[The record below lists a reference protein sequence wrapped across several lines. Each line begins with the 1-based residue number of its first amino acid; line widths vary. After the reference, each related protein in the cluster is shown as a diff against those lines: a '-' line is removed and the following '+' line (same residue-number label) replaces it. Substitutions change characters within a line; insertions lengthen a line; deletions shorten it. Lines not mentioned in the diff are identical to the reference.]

1 MLKNYIKIA
10 WKVLL
15 RRKFFTFV
23 SLFGISF
30 TLMVLMIVAA
40 LLTHFLA
47 PAEPGSRL
55 DRSLLVAFV
64 EMYGEDFH
72 MTTTPSFY
80 FLANH
85 VRTMK
90 TPEMVSIHSRPVTI
104 NEYVRNK
111 KLELSLRFTDAE
123 FWDIVEMDFA
133 EGRPYDRA
141 AVENTTPVTV
151 ITERTG
157 RAYFG
162 RESPV
167 GKYIEADGI
176 NYRVIG
182 VIGVIANEDIPTW
195 EAYADIYVPV
205 TTSKEDLGKV
215 GYYGR
220 FGAYVLAHDKSDFG
234 KIKNE
239 LRKRTEELEPVG
251 DIEFD
256 SLKCHI
262 GSMMDQVGAAVFV
275 LGGVGVGEN
284 IEGAG
289 TYLILTVILG
299 MILFMLLPTINLVN
313 INISRIIERASE
325 IGIRK
330 AFGASSRTLVGQF
343 IVENTILT
351 LIGGAIGF
359 IISIA
364 TLKIISASGIVPYGE
379 FTLNIRIFLYC
390 LAICLFFGLFS
401 GVYPAFKMS
410 RLHPV
415 EALRGVD
422 L

>member
-30 TLMVLMIVAA
+30 TLLVLMIVAA

-47 PAEPGSRL
+47 PAGPGSRL
-55 DRSLLVAFV
+55 DRSLLVGFV
-64 EMYGEDFH
+64 EVYSEDIH
-72 MTTTPSFY
+72 MITTPSYY
-80 FLANH
+80 FLDNH

-90 TPEMVSIHSRPVTI
+90 TPEMVSIHSAPVTI
-104 NEYVRNK
+104 NEYVRNN
-111 KLELSLRFTDAE
+111 KLELNLKFTDAE
-123 FWDIVEMDFA
+123 FWDIVEMDFV

-141 AVENTTPVTV
+141 AVENATPVTV
-151 ITERTG
+151 ITEKTG
-157 RAYFG
+157 KEYFG
-162 RESPV
+162 QEAPV
-167 GKYIEADGI
+167 GKYIAADGI
-176 NYRVIG
+176 NYRV
-182 VIGVIANEDIPTW
+182 VGVIANEDIPTW

-205 TTSKEDLGKV
+205 TTSKSDLGRV
-215 GYYGR
+215 SYYGS

-234 KIKNE
+234 KIKSE
-239 LRKRTEELEPVG
+239 LRKRTEKLEPVG

-256 SLKCHI
+256 WLKCYI
-262 GSMMDQVGAAVFV
+262 GTMTDYIGAQI
-275 LGGVGVGEN
+275 LGGVGVGEGF
-284 IEGAG
+284 EGTG
-289 TYLILTVILG
+289 TYLILIIILG

-313 INISRIIERASE
+313 INVSRIIERASE

-343 IVENTILT
+343 IVENVILT

-364 TLKIISASGIVPYGE
+364 ALEIVSGSGIVPYGE
-379 FTLNIRIFLYC
+379 FTLNMRIFLYC